1 MNKWI
6 ERIIDG
12 VWKAFLATL
21 VVVAVWALTKVF
33 LLASYSIPT
42 DSMEPT
48 LTPRDYI
55 LVDKTYMGARLFSLN
70 AAFEQRPF
78 TMHRMWG
85 RHRLQVGDVVVFN
98 YPYYLLAK
106 LYADPR
112 WKRSEKMK
120 EMARIVLTKKP
131 KVDSPAIEEM
141 RHEMRKLLTEE
152 DNA

>member
-48 LTPRDYI
+48 LTPGDYI

-85 RHRLQVGDVVVFN
+85 RHRLQVGDVAVFN
-98 YPYYLLAK
+98 YPYPQTPKPATNVPSTECLHASI
-106 LYADPR
+106 PTICWR
-112 WKRSEKMK
+112 NSMQTRVGNGRKR
-120 EMARIVLTKKP
+120 
-131 KVDSPAIEEM
+131 
-141 RHEMRKLLTEE
+141 
-152 DNA
+152 

>member
-1 MNKWI
+1 MKKWI

-48 LTPRDYI
+48 LTPGDYI

-98 YPYYLLAK
+98 YPYPQTPKPATNVPSTECLHASILTICWRNSMQTHVGN
-106 LYADPR
+106 D
-112 WKRSEKMK
+112 
-120 EMARIVLTKKP
+120 RI
-131 KVDSPAIEEM
+131 
-141 RHEMRKLLTEE
+141 R
-152 DNA
+152 